1 MGVPSPQIFY
11 FNRTAWDNS
20 ESEGWQ
26 SCVLCRQCSAELVW
40 VCMLCFICVQVIS
53 AYREVVNNLYLDDV
67 TEKWSAVLNQL
78 EKFELEIGSG
88 KYFGGEEIGIS
99 WTAECEN
106 YLCVEMCHCF
116 LRANSFDI
124 CSRELCFQLFQF
136 AANIVSHVSWIIS
149 LWNLCFLWLI
159 VTEVATE
166 YENFYLQSLLAH
178 RTQHVIAV
186 CKCDGC
192 RILRLHRNGCCRLDM
207 VIRFL
212 RYVSRETDR
221 HAHDSTLLCC
231 QRVEWMMSVGWLAGA
246 MPALVDMMV
255 WPWFERFAAL
265 SEIDSRLGLSHERF
279 PRICM
284 WQSAMARLPAVKQC
298 AIDTNSHA
306 VFIRSC
312 ADHSPHYGYGLD
324 WISLLRFLTR
334 NAVYCPCC

>member
-1 MGVPSPQIFY
+1 MSRPWHCRFTYLSVAKLDEIHRMGPGGPCWNLEAHAENGVPSPQIFY

-20 ESEGWQ
+20 ESESWQ

-136 AANIVSHVSWIIS
+136 AANIVSHVS
-149 LWNLCFLWLI
+149 
-159 VTEVATE
+159 
-166 YENFYLQSLLAH
+166 
-178 RTQHVIAV
+178 
-186 CKCDGC
+186 
-192 RILRLHRNGCCRLDM
+192 
-207 VIRFL
+207 
-212 RYVSRETDR
+212 
-221 HAHDSTLLCC
+221 
-231 QRVEWMMSVGWLAGA
+231 
-246 MPALVDMMV
+246 
-255 WPWFERFAAL
+255 
-265 SEIDSRLGLSHERF
+265 
-279 PRICM
+279 
-284 WQSAMARLPAVKQC
+284 
-298 AIDTNSHA
+298 
-306 VFIRSC
+306 
-312 ADHSPHYGYGLD
+312 
-324 WISLLRFLTR
+324 
-334 NAVYCPCC
+334 